1 MSAVPHLGF
10 IVAAYAVTLI
20 VVGGAIAAVLLDRR
34 ALRRALHRLEA
45 RAGRGRASSESVERA
60 P

>member
-10 IVAAYAVTLI
+10 IVAAYALTTL
-20 VVGGAIAAVLLDRR
+20 VVGGLLAAALLDRR
-34 ALRRALHRLEA
+34 ALRRALGALEA
-45 RAGRGRASSESVERA
+45 RTGRMEQR